1 MKTQFQF
8 ATIMDLGKLTK
19 EFLQA
24 HINALKLEAESKLK
38 KDIGF
43 KKVEETKKT
52 KKKRKITFGKVT
64 IVDSKQTQI
73 VDIKDDTESSKL
85 GKVKSAPFI
94 EKYIAQLLIYTE
106 PFDWHKSP
114 CGTLASLK
122 EHLVKE
128 NLEFETLYR
137 DLRKIY
143 KDFTKFQSSILGYK
157 GSWTFKKMQKKLV
170 PGKNYFTG
178 NVEWVD
184 IGLQVNVEPILKL
197 YLSKVI
203 QDGLLASVDDESPAL
218 KKLRTLG
225 FSDRTAREAILK
237 CGEDVSQVVALHV
250 GDKHKN
256 LASIIIQR
264 NWRRK
269 KIQIN
274 IKAKEKFLLECAYIA
289 TPPEAR
295 AAFCAKNP
303 KFQQISPYQVQ
314 SDDEED
320 LYS

>member
-38 KDIGF
+38 KDIKF

-52 KKKRKITFGKVT
+52 KNKRKITFGKVT

-73 VDIKDDTESSKL
+73 VDIKDATESSKL

-237 CGEDVSQVVALHV
+237 CGEDVSQEVALHV

>member
-73 VDIKDDTESSKL
+73 VDIKDDVESSTF
-85 GKVKSAPFI
+85 GKVKSASFI
-94 EKYIAQLLIYTE
+94 EKYIAQLLVYTE

-122 EHLVKE
+122 EHLAKE

-178 NVEWVD
+178 NIEWVD
-184 IGLQVNVEPILKL
+184 IGLKVNVEPILKL

-203 QDGLLASVDDESPAL
+203 QDGLLASVDDESPSL

-225 FSDRTAREAILK
+225 FNDRTARKAILK
-237 CGEDVSQVVALHV
+237 CGEDVSKAV
-250 GDKHKN
+250 GESDKHKN

-274 IKAKEKFLLECAYIA
+274 IKAKAKFLLECAYIA

>member
-303 KFQQISPYQVQ
+303 KFQQISH
-314 SDDEED
+314 
-320 LYS
+320 

>member
-1 MKTQFQF
+1 MW
-8 ATIMDLGKLTK
+8 LSWGSCTK
-19 EFLQA
+19 
-24 HINALKLEAESKLK
+24 
-38 KDIGF
+38 
-43 KKVEETKKT
+43 
-52 KKKRKITFGKVT
+52 
-64 IVDSKQTQI
+64 
-73 VDIKDDTESSKL
+73 
-85 GKVKSAPFI
+85 
-94 EKYIAQLLIYTE
+94 
-106 PFDWHKSP
+106 
-114 CGTLASLK
+114 
-122 EHLVKE
+122 
-128 NLEFETLYR
+128 
-137 DLRKIY
+137 
-143 KDFTKFQSSILGYK
+143 
-157 GSWTFKKMQKKLV
+157 
-170 PGKNYFTG
+170 
-178 NVEWVD
+178 
-184 IGLQVNVEPILKL
+184 
-197 YLSKVI
+197 LSKVI
-203 QDGLLASVDDESPAL
+203 QDGLLASVDDERPAL

-237 CGEDVSQVVALHV
+237 CGEDVSQVV
-250 GDKHKN
+250 GESDKHKN